1 MKKFIKVN
9 IFKAYRN
16 LMHNFKELKVW
27 QLGIEISKQTFLITS
42 NFPSAERYSLTSQL
56 TRSAISI
63 PSNIAEGC
71 GRKSN
76 KEFNQF
82 LSISLGS
89 AFELET
95 QIILAYEFG
104 YIETIIYNKTVIQI
118 NEIQK
123 MISGLQRSLGIQA

>member
-1 MKKFIKVN
+1 MGV
-9 IFKAYRN
+9 
-16 LMHNFKELKVW
+16 
-27 QLGIEISKQTFLITS
+27 EISKLIFQLTRTF
-42 NFPSAERYSLTSQL
+42 PPEERYSLTSQL
-56 TRSAISI
+56 TRCSISI

-95 QIILAYEFG
+95 QLILAHEFN
-104 YIETIIYNKTVIQI
+104 YIDKLVFENTIIQI

-123 MISGLQRSLGIQA
+123 MIIGLQKSFRIQP

>member
-1 MKKFIKVN
+1 
-9 IFKAYRN
+9 
-16 LMHNFKELKVW
+16 MHNFRDLKVW
-27 QLGIEISKQTFLITS
+27 KMGIQISRSVFQLTRTF
-42 NFPSAERYSLTSQL
+42 PAEERYSLTSQI

-71 GRKSN
+71 GRASA
-76 KEFNQF
+76 KEFNRF

-95 QIILAYEFG
+95 QIILAFEFG
-104 YIETIIYNKTVIQI
+104 YIDKINYDRTIIQI

-123 MISGLQRSLGIQA
+123 MISGLQRSLSL

>member
-1 MKKFIKVN
+1 
-9 IFKAYRN
+9 
-16 LMHNFKELKVW
+16 MHNFRELKIW
-27 QLGIEISKQTFLITS
+27 KMGIEISKLIFQITRT
-42 NFPSAERYSLTSQL
+42 FPSEERYSLTSQL
-56 TRSAISI
+56 TRCAISI

-76 KEFNQF
+76 KELNQF

-104 YIETIIYNKTVIQI
+104 YIDHVTYEKTIVQI
-118 NEIQK
+118 HEVQK
-123 MISGLQRSLGIQA
+123 MISGLQRSLGIQS